1 MKVRVW
7 AHKSPIAGLGLF
19 AARETLVSMLL
30 HAAYAVL
37 AEVGVMGG
45 NGGEEQGALEVSRA

>member
-1 MKVRVW
+1 
-7 AHKSPIAGLGLF
+7 
-19 AARETLVSMLL
+19 MLL

-45 NGGEEQGALEVSRA
+45 NGGEEFDTHWIR